1 MSIAHSD
8 SAKQFETTLAALGI
22 EDLNELAAAAP
33 AKIDGWIQL
42 LRGAEGAGYETLV
55 GDLVALK
62 GYLADGDP
70 AQISASLQTLAENT
84 NALADGANPIFLDSL
99 YQLGQKL
106 SDLARQLKQVQ
117 Q

>member
-1 MSIAHSD
+1 MSISHSD

-22 EDLNELAAAAP
+22 EDLNQLAAAAP
-33 AKIDGWIQL
+33 AKIDGWITL
-42 LRGAEGAGYETLV
+42 LQGDNGTTYNTII

-62 GYLADGDP
+62 GYLTGGDA
-70 AQISASLQTLAENT
+70 AQISASLQTLAEHI

-99 YQLGQKL
+99 YKLGQKL
-106 SDLARQLKQVQ
+106 SDLARELKQVQ